1 MGQNRVVPVTRPLL
15 RRVLFVV
22 AALVLLGIAWA
33 GVNDGVGQ
41 WRQGRTPGQVVQT
54 LTQFAFAL
62 FALLTLVTM
71 FRGRRW
77 NRVMGMGLTISLGL
91 AGGLASVVWGG
102 TSVPIGI
109 VAGLASAAVGF
120 GIAWLSR
127 VAARPDPGPS

>member
-1 MGQNRVVPVTRPLL
+1 M
-15 RRVLFVV
+15 LFVV
-22 AALVLLGIAWA
+22 VALSLLGISWA
-33 GVNDGVGQ
+33 GVNDGVNQ
-41 WRQGRTPGQVVQT
+41 WSEPRSPGQVAQT

-77 NRVMGMGLTISLGL
+77 NRVMGVGLTISLGL

-109 VAGLASAAVGF
+109 IAALGSAAVGLVLM
-120 GIAWLSR
+120 WLAGL
-127 VAARPDPGPS
+127 AAPPHQGPS